1 MPECMICG
9 KPICERFWVCDQ
21 CEHAYPVLAKPYREW
36 PEWAKYMQRDERRR
50 RKRTRREVRLA
61 YASESR
67 DVDRMFYGE

>member
-9 KPICERFWVCDQ
+9 KRITEQFWVCEQ
-21 CEHAYPVLAKPYREW
+21 CEHAYPALAEPYRRW
-36 PEWAKYMQRDERRR
+36 PEWAKYMKEDERRR
-50 RKRTRREVRLA
+50 RKRTRREVRFV